1 MDAASPLQVQ
11 DPPHRLPLNRLAG
24 RVGLLLL
31 AGLLFLSLFPALV
44 APFDASARL
53 GQPLERPGDTFLL
66 GTNDIGQDLLSE
78 LIWGVRVSLLTG
90 LAVAF
95 LSVVIGASVGLFTGY
110 FSGLLS
116 SILLSLTSLAQV
128 LPFLPLVILISAYLG
143 PSQRNIVL
151 VLVLFLWAVPA
162 RLVHSRVLS
171 IAREDYIEFGARPGQ
186 QRLAHPAGAHL
197 AGRARAGYNPVR
209 PGGGR
214 GDPGRSQPELPG
226 IGQPDRQKLGRDA
239 ILCPGQRR
247 LLERRLAL
255 VGVAPRPDDLLDR
268 DQPDADRILFGKAHI
283 PLMDDFYAAHL
294 GEVWDFWRRRESACH
309 ISSRYQVLAS
319 RWNSPPTIPACWK
332 ARPSR
337 PGATANACHWT

>member
-1 MDAASPLQVQ
+1 MDAATPLQVQ
-11 DPPHRLPLNRLAG
+11 DPPNRLPLNRLAG

-31 AGLLFLSLFPALV
+31 AGLLFLALFPALV
-44 APFDASARL
+44 APFDATARL

-95 LSVVIGASVGLFTGY
+95 LSVLVGASVGLFTGY

-143 PSQRNIVL
+143 PSQRNIIL

-171 IAREDYIEFGARPGQ
+171 IAREDYIES
-186 QRLAHPAGAHL
+186 
-197 AGRARAGYNPVR
+197 ARALGSSDWRILRVHIWPGVR
-209 PGGGR
+209 
-214 GDPGRSQPELPG
+214 ELAIIQFVLVAG
-226 IGQPDRQKLGRDA
+226 VA
-239 ILCPGQRR
+239 ILAEASLSFLGLSNPIAKSWGGMLYFARASGAFLNDAWRWWVLPPG
-247 LLERRLAL
+247 LMISLTVISLMLIAFSLERHTYR
-255 VGVAPRPDDLLDR
+255 
-268 DQPDADRILFGKAHI
+268 
-283 PLMDDFYAAHL
+283 
-294 GEVWDFWRRRESACH
+294 
-309 ISSRYQVLAS
+309 
-319 RWNSPPTIPACWK
+319 
-332 ARPSR
+332 
-337 PGATANACHWT
+337 